1 MPTVEAFE
9 VCIPDLKE
17 QQRIVGSLGKMLSP
31 ASRGGASPLPYLRN
45 ANVQWDHLDLTSIS
59 KMDFE
64 SDELVKFELRPG
76 DLLVCEGGEP
86 GRAAVWDGRISP
98 CYYQKA
104 LHRLRVRTEVAI
116 PQFIMYRLWFGSVS
130 EEFGESHAKTTIAH
144 LPAVRLARLAIR
156 VPPVSDQQWIVET
169 LAKEMEGVVQMRKVV
184 EGHLSAVNTL
194 PAALLR
200 RAFSGEL

>member
-1 MPTVEAFE
+1 
-9 VCIPDLKE
+9 
-17 QQRIVGSLGKMLSP
+17 MLSP

-45 ANVQWDHLDLTSIS
+45 ANVQWDHVDLTGIS

-104 LHRLRVRTEVAI
+104 LHRLRVRAEAVI
-116 PQFIMYRLWFGSVS
+116 PQFIMYRLWFGSAS

-144 LPAVRLARLAIR
+144 LPAVRLAQLAIR
-156 VPPVSDQQWIVET
+156 VPPVSEQRRIVET
-169 LAKEMEGVVQMRKVV
+169 LAREMAEAVHTRKVV
-184 EGHLSAVNTL
+184 EGYLSVLNTL

-200 RAFSGEL
+200 RAFSGDL